1 MFVRAS
7 GLAPPFMLTPP
18 RPSVANGTRDW
29 LLTAPVSLALLET
42 STYRVP
48 LPPLILTVG
57 LLTVMSS
64 SWTPSGF
71 WWPWKVTP
79 PE

>member
-1 MFVRAS
+1 MS
-7 GLAPPFMLTPP
+7 GLAPPFMSTPP
-18 RPSVANGTRDW
+18 RPRVAKGTWDR
-29 LLTAPVSLALLET
+29 LLTSPVSFALLET

-48 LPPLILTVG
+48 LPALILTVG
-57 LLTVMSS
+57 RLTVMSS